1 MDLHRYDRDTGAYD
15 SQSVIVFDTY
25 EGGLYD
31 SGALPNGCGKD
42 SAIWGSP
49 SFTSDDAW
57 FIHQK
62 CTGTPESYSNANY
75 LTSRNEAGDLIE
87 TALNDYSSILP
98 VATPGDEYHV
108 DAYLEFRSRD
118 SIDEAGGE
126 LQSDNA
132 SCSWKFGR
140 DSKWRVLLE
149 EHNVGKLL
157 DFRSIHRRRDCQRL
171 STNYIEAR

>member
-31 SGALPNGCGKD
+31 SGAVPNGCGKD

-108 DAYLEFRSRD
+108 DAYELRRD
-118 SIDEAGGE
+118 SIDEAAKNYSLTTPLSWGAGVT
-126 LQSDNA
+126 LAA
-132 SCSWKFGR
+132 SS
-140 DSKWRVLLE
+140 LE
-149 EHNVGKLL
+149 EHNVGKL
-157 DFRSIHRRRDCQRL
+157 SI
-171 STNYIEAR
+171 